1 MRISD
6 WSSDVCSSDLGDD
19 QTDSLR
25 SGDYSPLLRTA
36 ADVHR
41 RGGQDLLAHGNPDH
55 AGAILRVHPF
65 THAGA
70 RTGGIAH
77 SRASCREGT
86 MADPQEQ
93 GPLLAAARQV
103 VGLADAVHAPGLGI
117 HSGDF
122 PDFWTARVG

>member
-41 RGGQDLLAHGNPDH
+41 RGGQDLLAHGNHDH

-65 THAGA
+65 THDGA
-70 RTGGIAH
+70 RPGGIAH
-77 SRASCREGT
+77 SRASYREGS
-86 MADPQEQ
+86 MADPHEKV
-93 GPLLAAARQV
+93 PLLAAGRNGAGQ
-103 VGLADAVHAPGLGI
+103 
-117 HSGDF
+117 
-122 PDFWTARVG
+122 